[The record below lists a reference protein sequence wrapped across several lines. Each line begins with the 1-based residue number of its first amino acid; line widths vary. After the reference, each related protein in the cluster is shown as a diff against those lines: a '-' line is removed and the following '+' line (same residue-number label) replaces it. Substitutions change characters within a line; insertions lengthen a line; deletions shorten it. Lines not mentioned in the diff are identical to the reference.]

1 MAVNHQHLNVVVY
14 FSFIYLLAK
23 SDHSVPDLI
32 VRLMVNQ
39 YGEENVSIA
48 DGKLSVMHGDSVAS
62 VNLSSLLDE
71 GVDVGDI
78 VTSDDADFG
87 EKLTASIRKLVHAN
101 IKFP

>member
-1 MAVNHQHLNVVVY
+1 MLL
-14 FSFIYLLAK
+14 FIFLLYLLAK

-78 VTSDDADFG
+78 VTSDDVDFD